1 MGRHRKNSPRKSAGV
16 VRAKCGQQ
24 GKLSSFAEAA
34 QELRDGRVIEE
45 TKYQYKCKIE
55 AMKRWLDENYEEK
68 SRVFDA
74 SGNLLTPMDIDV
86 ALNFFGYLTTK
97 FDNIAL
103 IEEITEDYLEEA
115 ALHNIKVKGLKKS
128 VKSRRKKV
136 AYSFSQVRGFKSAL
150 VWYHGTDGLSDDCD
164 KALEELLDG
173 YKRKIAS
180 LKASGK
186 MEIQEGKNRLLFQGF
201 STIGKAA
208 MLMKPSITIAPSK
221 HGREKLQGGQKLHP
235 QRIGTWLQ
243 STFAWCYFVLGWVM
257 MCRVATTGAVLLS
270 LMRWTGDC
278 IRIDTAQSKTD
289 KTGEKE
295 KDFGR
300 HVYANPWMPWICP
313 FLS

>member
-24 GKLSSFAEAA
+24 GKLSSFAEA
-34 QELRDGRVIEE
+34 
-45 TKYQYKCKIE
+45 
-55 AMKRWLDENYEEK
+55 DENYEEK

-86 ALNFFGYLTTK
+86 ALNFSGYLTTK

-150 VWYHGTDGLSDDCD
+150 VWYHGTDGLSEDCD

-173 YKRKIAS
+173 YKRKIES

-186 MEIQEGKNRLLFQGF
+186 MEI
-201 STIGKAA
+201 
-208 MLMKPSITIAPSK
+208 
-221 HGREKLQGGQKLHP
+221 
-235 QRIGTWLQ
+235 
-243 STFAWCYFVLGWVM
+243 
-257 MCRVATTGAVLLS
+257 
-270 LMRWTGDC
+270 
-278 IRIDTAQSKTD
+278 
-289 KTGEKE
+289 
-295 KDFGR
+295 
-300 HVYANPWMPWICP
+300 
-313 FLS
+313 